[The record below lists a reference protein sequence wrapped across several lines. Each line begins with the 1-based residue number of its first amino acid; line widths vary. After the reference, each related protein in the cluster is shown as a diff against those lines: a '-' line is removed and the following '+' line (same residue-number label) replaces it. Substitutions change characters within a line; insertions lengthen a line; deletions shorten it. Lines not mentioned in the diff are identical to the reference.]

1 MSCLNLRLLILV
13 YTSVR
18 SLVLCDAVETV
29 KARRNVIQ
37 RTPIPWNLTQM
48 ILEGYDPRLRPNFG
62 NPNKPVE
69 VKVDL
74 VVGSVDEISE
84 VNMDFTL
91 TIYLRQYWKD
101 HRLSFKH
108 ILGEDI
114 KVMPVDGR
122 ITDKLWLP
130 DTYFTNDKDSYLQD
144 ITVKNRMVRIMKDG
158 TVVFG
163 L

>member
-1 MSCLNLRLLILV
+1 MTNYVIVWPALTHTGKFQAKSGGKNQKTETVLNHRLRVQKVYICLWWFDLIL
-13 YTSVR
+13 
-18 SLVLCDAVETV
+18 
-29 KARRNVIQ
+29 Q
-37 RTPIPWNLTQM
+37 
-48 ILEGYDPRLRPNFG
+48 
-62 NPNKPVE
+62 
-69 VKVDL
+69 
-74 VVGSVDEISE
+74 
-84 VNMDFTL
+84 DFTL

-163 L
+163 LRSQHSFL